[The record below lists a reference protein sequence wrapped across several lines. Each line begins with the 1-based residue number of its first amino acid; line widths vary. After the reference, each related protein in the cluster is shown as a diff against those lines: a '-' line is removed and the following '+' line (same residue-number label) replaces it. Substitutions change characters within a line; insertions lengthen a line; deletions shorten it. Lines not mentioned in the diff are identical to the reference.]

1 LNGICL
7 NKNMSIVL
15 IAVVVLLSFAG
26 MGKAASEVRDSDIM
40 KQMPEIM
47 TDSSPSVLPEDQQEG
62 RLRTGAGTIE
72 LSIEQAVM
80 EVIQNNRDLTA
91 QRLET
96 VKDGTFEMIERA
108 SFDPEVFA
116 EISVAR
122 EKILD
127 PSETEDERITIE
139 KIGKAS
145 LGLQKK
151 FAAGTS
157 VRTEISHE
165 RDASD
170 DIPEDRKTR
179 IGISLTQSL
188 LNGFGPSVNLASVRQ
203 AELDTAI
210 SLEEL
215 KGFTEMLIADT
226 EIAYWQCVLAK
237 REIAIFEQ
245 SLAIAKKQRDEIEQ
259 QIDVGIL
266 PRTEAAAARAEV
278 ALREQDLIDARSLA
292 EGYRLKLLH
301 LIRPGYDASLD
312 TIINLTSKPDIETLP
327 VADLTDR
334 LKLAEKARSDLNEA
348 RFRLRKN
355 RLETVITRNGLL
367 PRLDFFIRLGRT
379 GYADTFSGTFQGFS
393 KDEANDFQLGLT
405 LSHAIGNRKAEAID
419 QAAIATRI
427 QAEMA
432 VDNYLKLIQLDV
444 RLSVNE
450 VERTRKQIKAT
461 GTTRMFQEQT
471 VTAEEDRFDVG
482 SSTALLVAQAQ
493 RDLLS
498 ARIAEVEAV
507 VGFRI
512 ALIRLYLA
520 EGSLLEMRGIRIESP
535 NTAF

>member
-1 LNGICL
+1 MNCISL
-7 NKNMSIVL
+7 NKKLCITLVAAS
-15 IAVVVLLSFAG
+15 LLFSFAG
-26 MGKAASEVRDSDIM
+26 MGQAAPEVRDSVIM
-40 KQMPEIM
+40 NQMPEIM
-47 TDSSPSVLPEDQQEG
+47 TSNSPSVLPEKQQENRFLSG
-62 RLRTGAGTIE
+62 GGTIE

-116 EISVAR
+116 EISYVR

-127 PSETEDERITIE
+127 PSETEDERIMFE
-139 KIGKAS
+139 KTGKTS
-145 LGLQKK
+145 LGIQKK

-157 VRTEISHE
+157 VETEISHE
-165 RDASD
+165 RDDSD
-170 DIPEDRKTR
+170 SIQEDRKTR

-210 SLEEL
+210 SLAEL
-215 KGFTEMLIADT
+215 KGFTEALIADT

-237 REIAIFEQ
+237 QEIAIFEQ
-245 SLAIAKKQRDEIEQ
+245 SLAIAQKQRDEIEQ

-266 PRTEAAAARAEV
+266 PQTEAAAARTEV
-278 ALREQDLIDARSLA
+278 ALREQDLIDAGSFA
-292 EGYRLKLLH
+292 EECRLKLLH
-301 LIRPGYDASLD
+301 LIRPGYGNSLD
-312 TIINLTSKPDIETLP
+312 TIINLTSKPHIDTLP
-327 VADLTDR
+327 VADLQDR

-348 RFRLRKN
+348 RLRLRKN

-379 GYADTFSGTFQGFS
+379 GFADTFSGTFQDFS
-393 KDEANDFQLGLT
+393 KNEANDFQLGLT

-419 QAAIATRI
+419 QAAIASRI
-427 QAEMA
+427 QAEIA

-461 GTTRMFQEQT
+461 RTTRMFQEQT

-498 ARIAEVEAV
+498 ARIAEVEAI

-535 NTAF
+535 NSAF